1 MFGENAVRFSVTD
14 GGPGI
19 PAGEQ
24 ESLSEAY
31 TQGTSASRRAGIG
44 LGLYICKKLVEA
56 HGGRIGV
63 HSANGKGSTFW
74 FELAIN
80 GGSNG

>member
-1 MFGENAVRFSVTD
+1 MRFNVTD

-19 PAGEQ
+19 PLSEQ
-24 ESLSEAY
+24 ETLFDAY
-31 TQGTSASRRAGIG
+31 TQGTSAARRAGIG

-63 HSANGKGSTFW
+63 HSAAGKGSVFW
-74 FELAIN
+74 FELDTN
-80 GGSNG
+80 ERSNA